1 MKNKLLFIPVILTTL
16 SLVGCNQKVKT
27 PEKIESKIDEPME
40 IAKYFR
46 GRVRIDYPYD
56 SLDIMNYRDIDATFS
71 YEIRD
76 KDNVILDGLN
86 KVKSFERVDAINPTT
101 EEHIDFYAYL
111 DPEMVP
117 FRYETHFTIYAD
129 GSLTYEVGWVSTG
142 SERYNFTFDANVAQ
156 YIIDCAKEEIEDAK
170 KAEEELISSFTVDN
184 FVKVINRSKYY
195 SSRRVVK
202 QGNPY
207 YVGDIEN
214 STTVMSSILGLEYT
228 PANISSREFG
238 NAAIMVRTP
247 NDYELASIKHVKIIR
262 QSRLE
267 FNEDG
272 TYVELYFSVIDTYG
286 RWLSVTKYFS
296 IDPTKGK
303 TAVEDMYKI
312 FPNY

>member
-16 SLVGCNQKVKT
+16 SLVGCNK
-27 PEKIESKIDEPME
+27 EKSKPVEYKFDDPAE
-40 IAKYFR
+40 IIKLFY
-46 GRVRIDYPYD
+46 GRARIDYPYD

-101 EEHIDFYAYL
+101 EDCINFYAYL
-111 DPEMVP
+111 APETL
-117 FRYETHFTIYAD
+117 RYQAKFTIYAD
-129 GSLTYEVGWVSTG
+129 GSLTYGIQRVI
-142 SERYNFTFDANVAQ
+142 SEDARYNFTFDANVAQ
-156 YIIDCAKEEIEDAK
+156 YIIDCVKEEIEDAK

-247 NDYELASIKHVKIIR
+247 DDYELASIKHLKTIR

-286 RWLSVTKYFS
+286 RWLSIIKYFS